1 MTRNKTNGREKA
13 SARIAPARRKA
24 GLART
29 RLDKSTVVRAAADLV
44 NAGGWEDLTLAK
56 LAEALG
62 VQTPSLYNHVDGLA
76 GLGRDLA
83 LLSTRELGEQMANTA
98 IGQSGPEAVRRI
110 ARAYRQYIKDNP
122 GVYLLSVRS
131 ALRTSPPD
139 VELQRAQSR
148 SVDVILAVVA
158 SFGLGEKDALHA
170 IRGLRSLVHG
180 FATLEI
186 AGGFGLP
193 LDCEESFRR
202 LVEVYIRELPKGLD

>member
-1 MTRNKTNGREKA
+1 MRNKPHGREKP
-13 SARIAPARRKA
+13 SARVVPARKIA
-24 GLART
+24 GPARA
-29 RLDKSTVVRAAADLV
+29 RLDKGVVVNVAADLV
-44 NAGGWEDLTLAK
+44 NAGGWEGLTLAK

-76 GLGRDLA
+76 GLRRELT
-83 LLSTRELGEQMANTA
+83 LLSTRELCDQMADAA

-110 ARAYRQYIKDNP
+110 ARAYRQYIKTNP

-131 ALRTSPPD
+131 ALRTNPPD
-139 VELQRAQSR
+139 VELQGAQGR
-148 SVDVILAVVA
+148 TVAVILAVVA

-180 FATLEI
+180 FASLEI

-193 LDCEESFRR
+193 LDCDESFRR
-202 LVEVYIRELPKGLD
+202 LVEIYIRELPKGLD

>member
-1 MTRNKTNGREKA
+1 MTRSKLNGREKP
-13 SARIAPARRKA
+13 SARMAPAQKKSGA
-24 GLART
+24 ARP
-29 RLDKSTVVRAAADLV
+29 RLDKSAVVRAAAELV
-44 NAGGWEDLTLAK
+44 NAGGWEGLTLAK

-62 VQTPSLYNHVDGLA
+62 VQTPSLYNHVDGLP
-76 GLGRDLA
+76 GLRRELT
-83 LLSTRELGEQMANTA
+83 LLSTRELCDQMANAA

-110 ARAYRQYIKDNP
+110 ARAYRQYVKANP
-122 GVYLLSVRS
+122 SVYLLSVRS

-148 SVDVILAVVA
+148 TVEVILAVVA

-193 LDCEESFRR
+193 LDCDESFRR
-202 LVEVYIRELPKGLD
+202 LVEIYIRELPKGLD

>member
-1 MTRNKTNGREKA
+1 MMRNKPHGREKP
-13 SARIAPARRKA
+13 SARIARVRKKTGPARA
-24 GLART
+24 
-29 RLDKSTVVRAAADLV
+29 RLDKSAVVRAAADLV
-44 NAGGWEDLTLAK
+44 NAGGWEALTLAK

-62 VQTPSLYNHVDGLA
+62 VQTPSLYNHVEGLA
-76 GLGRDLA
+76 GLRRELT
-83 LLSTRELGEQMANTA
+83 LLSTCELCDQMANAA

-110 ARAYRQYIKDNP
+110 ARAYRHYIKDNA

-139 VELQRAQSR
+139 AELQKAQSR
-148 SVDVILAVVA
+148 TVEVILAVVA

-202 LVEVYIRELPKGLD
+202 LVETYIRELPKGLD